1 MLSMSLKYLQTQE
14 IATIPNDCYVTQ
26 NIVVSSLPDQLVI
39 RIQYVLC
46 LFLSLCMLT
55 SAVAIAKTSNT

>member
-26 NIVVSSLPDQLVI
+26 NILIREGTDNLVI